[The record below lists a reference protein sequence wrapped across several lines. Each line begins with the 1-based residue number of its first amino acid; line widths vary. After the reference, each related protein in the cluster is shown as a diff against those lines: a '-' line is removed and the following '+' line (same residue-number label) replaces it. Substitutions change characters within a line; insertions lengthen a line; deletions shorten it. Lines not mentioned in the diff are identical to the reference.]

1 MVLSFIITTHFNC
14 LRLMELKKD
23 YDKLY
28 QHWLKEFE
36 QPELTQLTQE
46 IFDNYKRNLY
56 YITQYQ
62 IEEKS
67 KVELSLFN
75 SYKKRF
81 TYLFNDFL
89 KIREVK
95 ILNSALSL
103 KDIDLNDVIE
113 AEKLFFQN
121 LVSTIKGYKKLKKL
135 ALYEDETPIEL
146 DEILQDEEKP
156 TNIPPIEESLK
167 EYSTEISNNTQLE
180 KFKNDKPYQEEKYN
194 YTLIRFY
201 EPSPPLV
208 GIDLINYGPFQVND
222 IANMP
227 YKNAKILIYEK
238 IAEKIELS

>member
-1 MVLSFIITTHFNC
+1 MD
-14 LRLMELKKD
+14 LKKD

-36 QPELTQLTQE
+36 QPELTHLTQE
-46 IFDNYKRNLY
+46 IFDNYKKSLN

-62 IEEKS
+62 IEEKP
-67 KVELSLFN
+67 KVEISLFI

-89 KIREVK
+89 KVREVK

-103 KDIDLNDVIE
+103 KDIDLNGVIE

-135 ALYEDETPIEL
+135 ALYEDKKPIEIG
-146 DEILQDEEKP
+146 EILLDEEKP
-156 TNIPPIEESLK
+156 DNVPIIEES
-167 EYSTEISNNTQLE
+167 TEEHSIETSNNAQLE
-180 KFKNDKPYQEEKYN
+180 KVENGQPNLEDEYN
-194 YTLIRFY
+194 YMLIRFN

-222 IANMP
+222 ITNMP

>member
-1 MVLSFIITTHFNC
+1 MDI
-14 LRLMELKKD
+14 KKD

-36 QPELTQLTQE
+36 QSELTHLTQE
-46 IFDNYKRNLY
+46 IFDNYKKILS

-62 IEEKS
+62 IEEKP
-67 KVELSLFN
+67 KIELSLFN

-81 TYLFNDFL
+81 TYIFNDFL

-95 ILNSALSL
+95 ILNSALAL
-103 KDIDLNDVIE
+103 KDIDLKYVIE

-121 LVSTIKGYKKLKKL
+121 LVSSIKGYKKLKKL
-135 ALYEDETPIEL
+135 ALYEDQKPLEL
-146 DEILQDEEKP
+146 NEFLLDEEKP
-156 TNIPPIEESLK
+156 ANIPPIEESTQ
-167 EYSTEISNNTQLE
+167 ESSIDTRNSTQLE
-180 KFKNDKPYQEEKYN
+180 KVENAQPYPEEKYK
-194 YTLIRFY
+194 YTLIRFN

-238 IAEKIELS
+238 IAEKIEIS

>member
-1 MVLSFIITTHFNC
+1 MD
-14 LRLMELKKD
+14 LKKD

-36 QPELTQLTQE
+36 QPELTHLTQE
-46 IFDNYKRNLY
+46 IFDNYKKSSS

-62 IEEKS
+62 IEEKP
-67 KVELSLFN
+67 KVENSLFN

-81 TYLFNDFL
+81 IYLFNDFL

-113 AEKLFFQN
+113 AERLFFQN

-135 ALYEDETPIEL
+135 ALYDDKKPIEL
-146 DEILQDEEKP
+146 EEILLDEEKP
-156 TNIPPIEESLK
+156 DKIPLTEESTE
-167 EYSTEISNNTQLE
+167 EYSIETSDNAQLKKVE
-180 KFKNDKPYQEEKYN
+180 ADQANQKDEYN
-194 YTLIRFY
+194 YMLIRFN

-222 IANMP
+222 ITNMP

>member
-1 MVLSFIITTHFNC
+1 MD
-14 LRLMELKKD
+14 LKKD

-36 QPELTQLTQE
+36 QPELTHLTQE
-46 IFDNYKRNLY
+46 IFDNYKKSLS

-62 IEEKS
+62 IEEKP
-67 KVELSLFN
+67 KVEISLFN

-81 TYLFNDFL
+81 TYLINDFL

-103 KDIDLNDVIE
+103 KDLNLNDVIE
-113 AEKLFFQN
+113 AERLFFQN

-135 ALYEDETPIEL
+135 ALYDDKKPIEL
-146 DEILQDEEKP
+146 EEILTDEEKP
-156 TNIPPIEESLK
+156 DKIPLTEESTE
-167 EYSTEISNNTQLE
+167 EYSIETSDNAQLKKVE
-180 KFKNDKPYQEEKYN
+180 ADQANQKDEYN
-194 YTLIRFY
+194 YMLIRFN

-222 IANMP
+222 ITNMP

-238 IAEKIELS
+238 IAEKIDLS

>member
-1 MVLSFIITTHFNC
+1 MD
-14 LRLMELKKD
+14 LKKD

-28 QHWLKEFE
+28 HHWLKEFE
-36 QPELTQLTQE
+36 QPELTHLTQD
-46 IFDNYKRNLY
+46 IFDNYKKNIN
-56 YITQYQ
+56 YISQYQ
-62 IEEKS
+62 IEEKPI
-67 KVELSLFN
+67 VELSLFN

-81 TYLFNDFL
+81 TFLFNDFL

-95 ILNSALSL
+95 ILNFALPL
-103 KDIDLNDVIE
+103 KNIDLNDVIE

-135 ALYEDETPIEL
+135 ALYEDQKPL
-146 DEILQDEEKP
+146 DLEEIFINDDKLE
-156 TNIPPIEESLK
+156 NIPPIEESTE
-167 EYSTEISNNTQLE
+167 EYSIETNNKAQLKKVE
-180 KFKNDKPYQEEKYN
+180 EGRPYQENKYD
-194 YTLIRFY
+194 YALIRFN

>member
-1 MVLSFIITTHFNC
+1 MD
-14 LRLMELKKD
+14 LKKD

-36 QPELTQLTQE
+36 QPELTHLSQE
-46 IFDNYKRNLY
+46 IFDNYKKSLSN
-56 YITQYQ
+56 ITQYQ
-62 IEEKS
+62 IEEKP
-67 KVELSLFN
+67 KIEISLFS
-75 SYKKRF
+75 SYKERF

-89 KIREVK
+89 KIREAK

-103 KDIDLNDVIE
+103 MDIDLNAVIE

-121 LVSTIKGYKKLKKL
+121 LVSTIKGYKKLKKF
-135 ALYEDETPIEL
+135 ALYEDKKPL
-146 DEILQDEEKP
+146 DLEEILLDEEKP
-156 TNIPPIEESLK
+156 DNIPPIEEFTE
-167 EYSTEISNNTQLE
+167 EYSIETSSNAQLE
-180 KFKNDKPYQEEKYN
+180 EVENDQPHDEEEYN
-194 YTLIRFY
+194 YTLIRFN

-222 IANMP
+222 ITNMP

>member
-1 MVLSFIITTHFNC
+1 MD
-14 LRLMELKKD
+14 LKKD

-36 QPELTQLTQE
+36 QPKLTQLTQE
-46 IFDNYKRNLY
+46 IFDNYKKFFN

-62 IEEKS
+62 IEEKP

-75 SYKKRF
+75 SYKKGF

-95 ILNSALSL
+95 ILNYALSL
-103 KDIDLNDVIE
+103 NDIDLNDVIE

-121 LVSTIKGYKKLKKL
+121 LVSAIKGYKKLKKL
-135 ALYEDETPIEL
+135 ALYDDQKPIEL
-146 DEILQDEEKP
+146 EEILQDEEKP
-156 TNIPPIEESLK
+156 ANIPPLEES
-167 EYSTEISNNTQLE
+167 TEDHSIETTNNAQLE
-180 KFKNDKPYQEEKYN
+180 KAEKDQPNQEDKYN
-194 YTLIRFY
+194 YTLIRFN

-227 YKNAKILIYEK
+227 YKNAKILVYEK

>member
-1 MVLSFIITTHFNC
+1 MD
-14 LRLMELKKD
+14 LKKD

-36 QPELTQLTQE
+36 QPELTHLTQE
-46 IFDNYKRNLY
+46 IFDNYKKSLSH
-56 YITQYQ
+56 ITQYQ
-62 IEEKS
+62 IEEKP
-67 KVELSLFN
+67 KVEISLFT

-121 LVSTIKGYKKLKKL
+121 LISTIKGYKKLKKL
-135 ALYEDETPIEL
+135 ALYEDQKPIEL
-146 DEILQDEEKP
+146 EEILLDKEKP
-156 TNIPPIEESLK
+156 DNIPPIEKSAE
-167 EYSTEISNNTQLE
+167 EYSIETSNNAQLKKVE
-180 KFKNDKPYQEEKYN
+180 DDQPSREDKYN
-194 YTLIRFY
+194 YMLIRFN

-208 GIDLINYGPFQVND
+208 GIDLINYGPFQAND
-222 IANMP
+222 ITNMP

>member
-1 MVLSFIITTHFNC
+1 MD
-14 LRLMELKKD
+14 LKKD

-36 QPELTQLTQE
+36 QPELTHLTQE
-46 IFDNYKRNLY
+46 IFDNYKKSLNH
-56 YITQYQ
+56 ITQYQ
-62 IEEKS
+62 IEEKP
-67 KVELSLFN
+67 KVEISLFT

-121 LVSTIKGYKKLKKL
+121 LISTIKGYKKLKKL
-135 ALYEDETPIEL
+135 ALYDDQKPLEL
-146 DEILQDEEKP
+146 EEILIDDEKLD
-156 TNIPPIEESLK
+156 NIPPIEESTE
-167 EYSTEISNNTQLE
+167 EYSIETNSITQLKKVE
-180 KFKNDKPYQEEKYN
+180 ADQPYQENKYN
-194 YTLIRFY
+194 YMLIRFN

-222 IANMP
+222 ITNMP

-238 IAEKIELS
+238 IAEKIDLS

>member
-1 MVLSFIITTHFNC
+1 MD
-14 LRLMELKKD
+14 LKKD

-36 QPELTQLTQE
+36 QPELTHLTQE
-46 IFDNYKRNLY
+46 IFDNYKKSLSH
-56 YITQYQ
+56 ITQYQ
-62 IEEKS
+62 IEEKP
-67 KVELSLFN
+67 KVEISLFT

-121 LVSTIKGYKKLKKL
+121 LISTIKGYKKLKKL
-135 ALYEDETPIEL
+135 ALYEDQKPIEL
-146 DEILQDEEKP
+146 EEILLDEEKP
-156 TNIPPIEESLK
+156 DNIPPIEKSTE
-167 EYSTEISNNTQLE
+167 EYSIETSNNAQLKKVE
-180 KFKNDKPYQEEKYN
+180 DDQPSREDKYN
-194 YTLIRFY
+194 YMLIRFN

-208 GIDLINYGPFQVND
+208 GIDLINYGPFQAND
-222 IANMP
+222 ITNMP

>member
-1 MVLSFIITTHFNC
+1 MD
-14 LRLMELKKD
+14 LKKD

-28 QHWLKEFE
+28 QHWFKEFE
-36 QPELTQLTQE
+36 KPELTHLTQE
-46 IFDNYKRNLY
+46 IFDNYKGILS
-56 YITQYQ
+56 YINQYQ

-75 SYKKRF
+75 SYKERF
-81 TYLFNDFL
+81 TYLFDDFL

-95 ILNSALSL
+95 ILNFTLSL

-135 ALYEDETPIEL
+135 ALYEDQRPIEIE
-146 DEILQDEEKP
+146 EILIDEEKP
-156 TNIPPIEESLK
+156 TNIPPIEGSTE
-167 EYSTEISNNTQLE
+167 EYSKETSIKVQLDYNEKDQPYTENN
-180 KFKNDKPYQEEKYN
+180 YN
-194 YTLIRFY
+194 YTLIRFN

-208 GIDLINYGPFQVND
+208 GIDLINYGPFNTND
-222 IANMP
+222 IASMP

-238 IAEKIELS
+238 LAEKIDIS

>member
-1 MVLSFIITTHFNC
+1 MD
-14 LRLMELKKD
+14 LKKD

-46 IFDNYKRNLY
+46 IFDNYKKSLN
-56 YITQYQ
+56 YISQYQ
-62 IEEKS
+62 PEEKPI
-67 KVELSLFN
+67 VELSLFN
-75 SYKKRF
+75 SYKERF

-121 LVSTIKGYKKLKKL
+121 LVSTIKGYTKLKKL
-135 ALYEDETPIEL
+135 ALYEDTKPLDIKEL
-146 DEILQDEEKP
+146 LLDEEKHN
-156 TNIPPIEESLK
+156 NILPIEESTE
-167 EYSTEISNNTQLE
+167 EYSIEPSNNVQLKKVE
-180 KFKNDKPYQEEKYN
+180 DDQPYQEDKYD
-194 YTLIRFY
+194 YTLIRFN

-222 IANMP
+222 ITNMP

>member
-1 MVLSFIITTHFNC
+1 MD
-14 LRLMELKKD
+14 LKKD

-28 QHWLKEFE
+28 HHWLKEFE
-36 QPELTQLTQE
+36 QPELTHLTQD
-46 IFDNYKRNLY
+46 IFDNYKKNIN
-56 YITQYQ
+56 YISQYQ
-62 IEEKS
+62 IEEKPI
-67 KVELSLFN
+67 VELSLFN

-81 TYLFNDFL
+81 TFLFNDFL

-95 ILNSALSL
+95 ILNFALPL
-103 KDIDLNDVIE
+103 KNIDLNDVIE

-135 ALYEDETPIEL
+135 ALYEDQKPL
-146 DEILQDEEKP
+146 DLEEIFINDEKLE
-156 TNIPPIEESLK
+156 NIPPIEESTE
-167 EYSTEISNNTQLE
+167 EYSIEPINNLPIKKVEEDQ
-180 KFKNDKPYQEEKYN
+180 PYQENKYD
-194 YTLIRFY
+194 YALIRFN

>member
-1 MVLSFIITTHFNC
+1 MALSFIIITYFNC
-14 LRLMELKKD
+14 LRLMDLKKD

-36 QPELTQLTQE
+36 QPELTHLTQE
-46 IFDNYKRNLY
+46 IFDNYKKSSS

-62 IEEKS
+62 IEEKP
-67 KVELSLFN
+67 KVEISLFN
-75 SYKKRF
+75 SYKNRF

-103 KDIDLNDVIE
+103 KDLNLNDVIE
-113 AEKLFFQN
+113 AERLFFQN

-135 ALYEDETPIEL
+135 ALYEDKEPIEL
-146 DEILQDEEKP
+146 EEILTDEEKP
-156 TNIPPIEESLK
+156 DKIPLTEESTEDYSIETSDNAQLK
-167 EYSTEISNNTQLE
+167 
-180 KFKNDKPYQEEKYN
+180 KVEEDQPNQKVEYN
-194 YTLIRFY
+194 YMLIRFN

-222 IANMP
+222 ITNMP

>member
-1 MVLSFIITTHFNC
+1 MD
-14 LRLMELKKD
+14 LKKD

-36 QPELTQLTQE
+36 QPELTHLTQE
-46 IFDNYKRNLY
+46 IFDNYKKSLS

-62 IEEKS
+62 IEEKP
-67 KVELSLFN
+67 KVEISLFT

-81 TYLFNDFL
+81 NYLFNDFL
-89 KIREVK
+89 KVREVK

-113 AEKLFFQN
+113 AERLFFQN

-135 ALYEDETPIEL
+135 ALYEDQKPLEL
-146 DEILQDEEKP
+146 EEILVDDEKLD
-156 TNIPPIEESLK
+156 NILPIEESTE
-167 EYSTEISNNTQLE
+167 EYSIETSNSAQLKKVE
-180 KFKNDKPYQEEKYN
+180 KNQPYQENKYN
-194 YTLIRFY
+194 YTLIRFN

-208 GIDLINYGPFQVND
+208 GIDLINYGPFQAND
-222 IANMP
+222 ITNMP

>member
-1 MVLSFIITTHFNC
+1 MD
-14 LRLMELKKD
+14 LKKD

-28 QHWLKEFE
+28 QHWLNEFE
-36 QPELTQLTQE
+36 QPELTHLTQE
-46 IFDNYKRNLY
+46 IFDNYKKSLS

-62 IEEKS
+62 IEEKPI
-67 KVELSLFN
+67 VDLSLFN
-75 SYKKRF
+75 SYKERF

-89 KIREVK
+89 KIREMK
-95 ILNSALSL
+95 ILNFALSL

-135 ALYEDETPIEL
+135 ALYEDQKPLEL
-146 DEILQDEEKP
+146 EEILIDDEKLD
-156 TNIPPIEESLK
+156 NIPPIEESTE
-167 EYSTEISNNTQLE
+167 EYSIETNTITQLKKVE
-180 KFKNDKPYQEEKYN
+180 KDQPYQEYKYN
-194 YTLIRFY
+194 YTLIRFN

-222 IANMP
+222 ITNMP

-238 IAEKIELS
+238 MAEKIELS

>member
-1 MVLSFIITTHFNC
+1 MD
-14 LRLMELKKD
+14 LKKD
-23 YDKLY
+23 YDRLY

-36 QPELTQLTQE
+36 QPELTRLTQE
-46 IFDNYKRNLY
+46 TFDKYKKNLS
-56 YITQYQ
+56 YIAQYQ
-62 IEEKS
+62 IEEKP

-95 ILNSALSL
+95 ILNSALIL

-121 LVSTIKGYKKLKKL
+121 LVSSIKGYKRLKKL
-135 ALYEDETPIEL
+135 ALYDVQKPLEL
-146 DEILQDEEKP
+146 NEILLEEEKSA
-156 TNIPPIEESLK
+156 NIPPIEETT
-167 EYSTEISNNTQLE
+167 ENYSIERANTPQIEKVEIN
-180 KFKNDKPYQEEKYN
+180 KPKQNEKYD
-194 YTLIRFY
+194 YTLIRFN

-208 GIDLINYGPFQVND
+208 GIDFINYGPFQAND
-222 IANMP
+222 IVNMP

>member
-1 MVLSFIITTHFNC
+1 MD
-14 LRLMELKKD
+14 LKKD

-36 QPELTQLTQE
+36 QPELTQLTQD
-46 IFDNYKRNLY
+46 IFDNYKKSLN
-56 YITQYQ
+56 YISQYQ
-62 IEEKS
+62 PEEKPI
-67 KVELSLFN
+67 VELSLFN
-75 SYKKRF
+75 SYKERF

-121 LVSTIKGYKKLKKL
+121 LVSTIKGYTKLKKL
-135 ALYEDETPIEL
+135 ALYEDTKPLDLKEL
-146 DEILQDEEKP
+146 LLDEEKHN
-156 TNIPPIEESLK
+156 NILPIEESTE
-167 EYSTEISNNTQLE
+167 EYSIEPSNNVQLKKVE
-180 KFKNDKPYQEEKYN
+180 DGQPYQEDKYD
-194 YTLIRFY
+194 YTLIRFN

-222 IANMP
+222 ITNMP

>member
-1 MVLSFIITTHFNC
+1 MD
-14 LRLMELKKD
+14 LKKD

-36 QPELTQLTQE
+36 QPKLTQLTQK
-46 IFDNYKRNLY
+46 IFDNYKKNFN

-62 IEEKS
+62 MEEKP
-67 KVELSLFN
+67 KVELSLFT
-75 SYKKRF
+75 SYKKGF

-95 ILNSALSL
+95 ILNYALSL

-121 LVSTIKGYKKLKKL
+121 LVSAIKGYKKLKKL
-135 ALYEDETPIEL
+135 ALYDDQKLIEL
-146 DEILQDEEKP
+146 EEILQQEEEKP
-156 TNIPPIEESLK
+156 ANIRPLEESTK
-167 EYSTEISNNTQLE
+167 DSSNETDNNSQLE
-180 KFKNDKPYQEEKYN
+180 KVKNDQPYQEVEYN
-194 YTLIRFY
+194 YTLIRFND
-201 EPSPPLV
+201 PSPPLV
-208 GIDLINYGPFQVND
+208 GIDFINYGPFQVND

>member
-1 MVLSFIITTHFNC
+1 MD
-14 LRLMELKKD
+14 LKKD

-36 QPELTQLTQE
+36 QPELTHLTQD
-46 IFDNYKRNLY
+46 IFDNYKKFLS
-56 YITQYQ
+56 YITKYQ
-62 IEEKS
+62 IGK
-67 KVELSLFN
+67 KPVVELSLFN

-95 ILNSALSL
+95 ILNFALSL
-103 KDIDLNDVIE
+103 KNIDLNDVIE

-135 ALYEDETPIEL
+135 ALYEDQKPLEL
-146 DEILQDEEKP
+146 EEILVDDEKLD
-156 TNIPPIEESLK
+156 NILPIEESTE
-167 EYSTEISNNTQLE
+167 EYSIETSNSAQLKKVE
-180 KFKNDKPYQEEKYN
+180 KNQPYQKNKYN
-194 YTLIRFY
+194 YTLIRFN

-222 IANMP
+222 ITNMP

>member
-1 MVLSFIITTHFNC
+1 MD
-14 LRLMELKKD
+14 LKKD

-36 QPELTQLTQE
+36 QPELTHLTQE
-46 IFDNYKRNLY
+46 IFDNYKKSSS

-62 IEEKS
+62 IEEKP
-67 KVELSLFN
+67 KVENSLFN

-81 TYLFNDFL
+81 IYLFNDFL

-113 AEKLFFQN
+113 AERLFFQN

-135 ALYEDETPIEL
+135 ALYDDKKPIEL
-146 DEILQDEEKP
+146 EEILLDEEKP
-156 TNIPPIEESLK
+156 DKIPLTEESTE
-167 EYSTEISNNTQLE
+167 EYSIETSDNAQL
-180 KFKNDKPYQEEKYN
+180 KKVEEDQPNQKAEYN
-194 YTLIRFY
+194 YMLIRFN

-222 IANMP
+222 ITNMP

-238 IAEKIELS
+238 IAEKIDLS

>member
-1 MVLSFIITTHFNC
+1 MD
-14 LRLMELKKD
+14 LKKD

-36 QPELTQLTQE
+36 QPELTHLTQE
-46 IFDNYKRNLY
+46 IFDNYKKSLS

-62 IEEKS
+62 IEEKP
-67 KVELSLFN
+67 KVEISLFN

-89 KIREVK
+89 KVREVK

-103 KDIDLNDVIE
+103 KDLDLNDVIE
-113 AEKLFFQN
+113 AERLFFQN

-135 ALYEDETPIEL
+135 ALYEDQKPIEL
-146 DEILQDEEKP
+146 EEILLDEVKP
-156 TNIPPIEESLK
+156 DNIPPIEEFTE
-167 EYSTEISNNTQLE
+167 EYSIETSNNAQHE
-180 KFKNDKPYQEEKYN
+180 KIEDEKPYQEIEYD
-194 YTLIRFY
+194 YTLIRFN

-222 IANMP
+222 ITNMP

>member
-1 MVLSFIITTHFNC
+1 MD
-14 LRLMELKKD
+14 LKKD

-36 QPELTQLTQE
+36 QPELTHLTQE
-46 IFDNYKRNLY
+46 IFDNYKKSLS

-62 IEEKS
+62 IEEKP
-67 KVELSLFN
+67 KVEISLFN

-95 ILNSALSL
+95 ILNFALSL
-103 KDIDLNDVIE
+103 KDIDLEDVIE
-113 AEKLFFQN
+113 AERLFFQN

-135 ALYEDETPIEL
+135 ALYEERKPLEL
-146 DEILQDEEKP
+146 EEILIDDEKLD
-156 TNIPPIEESLK
+156 NIPPIEESTE
-167 EYSTEISNNTQLE
+167 EYSIEISNNAELKKVGADQ
-180 KFKNDKPYQEEKYN
+180 PYSAVKYN
-194 YTLIRFY
+194 YTLIRFN

-222 IANMP
+222 ITNMP

>member
-1 MVLSFIITTHFNC
+1 MD
-14 LRLMELKKD
+14 LKKD

-46 IFDNYKRNLY
+46 IFDNYKKFLN
-56 YITQYQ
+56 YISQYQ
-62 IEEKS
+62 PEEKPI
-67 KVELSLFN
+67 VELSLFN
-75 SYKKRF
+75 SYKERF

-121 LVSTIKGYKKLKKL
+121 LVSTIKGYTKLKKL
-135 ALYEDETPIEL
+135 ALYEDTKPLDLKEL
-146 DEILQDEEKP
+146 LLDEEKHN
-156 TNIPPIEESLK
+156 NIPPIEDSTE
-167 EYSTEISNNTQLE
+167 EYSIEPSNNVQLKKVE
-180 KFKNDKPYQEEKYN
+180 DDQPYQEDKYD
-194 YTLIRFY
+194 YMLIRFN

-222 IANMP
+222 ITNMP

>member
-1 MVLSFIITTHFNC
+1 MTH
-14 LRLMELKKD
+14 
-23 YDKLY
+23 
-28 QHWLKEFE
+28 
-36 QPELTQLTQE
+36 LTQE
-46 IFDNYKRNLY
+46 IFDNYKKSSS

-62 IEEKS
+62 IEEKP
-67 KVELSLFN
+67 KVENSLFN

-81 TYLFNDFL
+81 IYLFNDFL

-113 AEKLFFQN
+113 AERLFFQN

-135 ALYEDETPIEL
+135 ALYDDKKPIEL
-146 DEILQDEEKP
+146 EEILLDEEKP
-156 TNIPPIEESLK
+156 DKIPLTEESTE
-167 EYSTEISNNTQLE
+167 EYSIETSDNAQL
-180 KFKNDKPYQEEKYN
+180 KKVEEDQPNQKAEYN
-194 YTLIRFY
+194 YMLIRFN

-222 IANMP
+222 ITNMP

>member
-1 MVLSFIITTHFNC
+1 
-14 LRLMELKKD
+14 MELKKD

-67 KVELSLFN
+67 KVELSLFT
-75 SYKKRF
+75 SYKKGF

-95 ILNSALSL
+95 ILNYALSL
-103 KDIDLNDVIE
+103 NDINLNDVIE

-121 LVSTIKGYKKLKKL
+121 LVSAIKGYKKLKKL
-135 ALYEDETPIEL
+135 ALYDDQKPIEL
-146 DEILQDEEKP
+146 EEILQDEEKP
-156 TNIPPIEESLK
+156 ANVPPLEESTE
-167 EYSTEISNNTQLE
+167 EYSNETNNISQLE
-180 KFKNDKPYQEEKYN
+180 KVKSVQSYQEIKYN
-194 YTLIRFY
+194 YTLIRFN

-227 YKNAKILIYEK
+227 YRNAKILIYEK

>member
-1 MVLSFIITTHFNC
+1 MDI
-14 LRLMELKKD
+14 KKD

-36 QPELTQLTQE
+36 QPELTHLTQE
-46 IFDNYKRNLY
+46 IFDNYKKILSY
-56 YITQYQ
+56 VTQYQ
-62 IEEKS
+62 IEEKP

-95 ILNSALSL
+95 ILNSALTL
-103 KDIDLNDVIE
+103 KDIDLKYVIE

-121 LVSTIKGYKKLKKL
+121 LVSSIKGYKKLKKL
-135 ALYEDETPIEL
+135 ALYEDQKPLEL
-146 DEILQDEEKP
+146 NDFLLDEEKP
-156 TNIPPIEESLK
+156 ANIPPLEES
-167 EYSTEISNNTQLE
+167 TEESSIDTRNSAQLE
-180 KFKNDKPYQEEKYN
+180 KVENIQDYHKEKYN
-194 YTLIRFY
+194 YTLIRFN

-238 IAEKIELS
+238 IAEKIEIS

>member
-1 MVLSFIITTHFNC
+1 MD
-14 LRLMELKKD
+14 LKKD

-36 QPELTQLTQE
+36 QPELTHLTQE
-46 IFDNYKRNLY
+46 IFDNYKKSLSH
-56 YITQYQ
+56 ITQYQ
-62 IEEKS
+62 IEEKP
-67 KVELSLFN
+67 KVEISLFT

-121 LVSTIKGYKKLKKL
+121 LISTIKGYKKLKKL
-135 ALYEDETPIEL
+135 ALYEDQKPIEL
-146 DEILQDEEKP
+146 EEILLDEEKP
-156 TNIPPIEESLK
+156 DNIPPIEKSAE
-167 EYSTEISNNTQLE
+167 EYSIETSNNAQLKKVE
-180 KFKNDKPYQEEKYN
+180 ADQANQKDEYN
-194 YTLIRFY
+194 YMLIRFN

-208 GIDLINYGPFQVND
+208 GIDLINYGPFQAND
-222 IANMP
+222 ITNMP

>member
-1 MVLSFIITTHFNC
+1 MD
-14 LRLMELKKD
+14 LKKD

-36 QPELTQLTQE
+36 QPELTHLTQE
-46 IFDNYKRNLY
+46 IFENYKKSLS

-62 IEEKS
+62 IEEKPI
-67 KVELSLFN
+67 VELSLFN

-95 ILNSALSL
+95 ILNFALSL
-103 KDIDLNDVIE
+103 KDIDLEDVIE
-113 AEKLFFQN
+113 AERLFFQN
-121 LVSTIKGYKKLKKL
+121 LVSTIKGYKKIKKL
-135 ALYEDETPIEL
+135 ALYDDQKPFEQE
-146 DEILQDEEKP
+146 EILLEEEKSA
-156 TNIPPIEESLK
+156 NIPPKEESTE
-167 EYSTEISNNTQLE
+167 EYSIDTSNNAQLE
-180 KFKNDKPYQEEKYN
+180 EVENDQPYQENKYN
-194 YTLIRFY
+194 YTLIRFN

-208 GIDLINYGPFQVND
+208 GIDLINYGPFQAND
-222 IANMP
+222 ITNMP

>member
-1 MVLSFIITTHFNC
+1 MD
-14 LRLMELKKD
+14 LKKD

-36 QPELTQLTQE
+36 QPKLTQLTQE
-46 IFDNYKRNLY
+46 IFDNYKNFFN

-62 IEEKS
+62 IEEKP

-75 SYKKRF
+75 SYKKGF

-95 ILNSALSL
+95 ILNYALSL
-103 KDIDLNDVIE
+103 NDIDLNDVIE

-121 LVSTIKGYKKLKKL
+121 LVSAIKGYKKLKKL
-135 ALYEDETPIEL
+135 ALYDDQKPIEL
-146 DEILQDEEKP
+146 EEILQDEEKP
-156 TNIPPIEESLK
+156 ANIPPLEES
-167 EYSTEISNNTQLE
+167 TEDHSIETTNNAQLE
-180 KFKNDKPYQEEKYN
+180 KAEKDQPNQEDKYN
-194 YTLIRFY
+194 YTLIRFN

-227 YKNAKILIYEK
+227 YKNAKILVYEK

>member
-1 MVLSFIITTHFNC
+1 MD
-14 LRLMELKKD
+14 LKKD

-28 QHWLKEFE
+28 QHWFKEFE
-36 QPELTQLTQE
+36 QPELTHLSQE
-46 IFDNYKRNLY
+46 IFDNYKKSLSN
-56 YITQYQ
+56 ITQYQ
-62 IEEKS
+62 IEEKP
-67 KVELSLFN
+67 KIEISLFS
-75 SYKKRF
+75 SYKEHF

-103 KDIDLNDVIE
+103 MDIDLNAVIE

-121 LVSTIKGYKKLKKL
+121 LVSTIKGYKKLKKF
-135 ALYEDETPIEL
+135 ALYEDKKPL
-146 DEILQDEEKP
+146 DLEEILLDEEKP
-156 TNIPPIEESLK
+156 DNIPPIEEFTE
-167 EYSTEISNNTQLE
+167 EYSIETSSNAQLE
-180 KFKNDKPYQEEKYN
+180 KVENDQPHDEEEYN
-194 YTLIRFY
+194 YTLIRFN

-222 IANMP
+222 ITNMP

>member
-1 MVLSFIITTHFNC
+1 MD
-14 LRLMELKKD
+14 LKKD

-36 QPELTQLTQE
+36 QPELTHLTQE
-46 IFDNYKRNLY
+46 IFDNYKKILS

-62 IEEKS
+62 TEEKP
-67 KVELSLFN
+67 KVENSLFN

-81 TYLFNDFL
+81 IYLFNDFL

-113 AEKLFFQN
+113 AERLFFQN

-135 ALYEDETPIEL
+135 ALYDDKKPIEL
-146 DEILQDEEKP
+146 EEILLDEEKP
-156 TNIPPIEESLK
+156 DKIPLTEESTE
-167 EYSTEISNNTQLE
+167 EYSIETSNNAQLKKVE
-180 KFKNDKPYQEEKYN
+180 ADQANQKDEYN
-194 YTLIRFY
+194 YMLIRFN

-222 IANMP
+222 ITNMP

-238 IAEKIELS
+238 IAEKIDLS